1 MTQTTARSRWLAAGI
16 FAVALMVLGSVG
28 WAASSD
34 EATEAA
40 QAEELPTFSEIME
53 KVDDLYRSTSSHA
66 TVTMTVKKPRNTR
79 ELKMEMWTKG
89 EDYALVVIREP
100 AREEGTATLR
110 TPDGLWNYAPRAD
123 RLIRIPSGLLSENW
137 MGSHFTN
144 DDLMRET
151 NYDTDYKGTVER
163 DEKDGDTMLK
173 VTLTPRPDTP
183 VVYSKMVFWVKP
195 GTWVPVRQE
204 FYDDGEVVRT
214 MRFSDLEK
222 VNGRMIPMKLVVR
235 PTGEEDERTEMVYE
249 DLEFDVDVDD
259 QMFSRRGLRRVAK

>member
-1 MTQTTARSRWLAAGI
+1 MAAGL
-16 FAVALMVLGSVG
+16 FCVALMVLGSVG
-28 WAASSD
+28 WAASSTD
-34 EATEAA
+34 SEETSSKETKEAVK
-40 QAEELPTFSEIME
+40 AEDLPTFDEIME
-53 KVDDLYRSTSSHA
+53 KVDDLYRSKSSHS
-66 TVTMTVKKPRNTR
+66 TLTMTVEKPRNTR

-151 NYDTDYKGTVER
+151 NYDTDYEGTVER
-163 DEKDGDTMLK
+163 DEHDGDTMLK

-214 MRFSDLEK
+214 MRFTDMQE
-222 VNGRMIPMKLVVR
+222 VNGRTIPMKLVVK
-235 PTGEEDERTEMVYE
+235 PTDEDDERTEMVYE
-249 DLEFDVDVDD
+249 ELEFDVDVDD